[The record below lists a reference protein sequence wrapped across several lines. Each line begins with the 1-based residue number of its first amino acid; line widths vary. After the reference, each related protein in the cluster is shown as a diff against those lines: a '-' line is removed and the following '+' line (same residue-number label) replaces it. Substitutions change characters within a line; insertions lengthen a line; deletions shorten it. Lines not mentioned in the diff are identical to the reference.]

1 MGTRE
6 LEQLNAGSE
15 TASFKKLARIPRPP
29 HKKKPFSMGR
39 YTDRMK
45 ASDKRRESENIMSQP
60 CKIAQLEVNSAY

>member
-45 ASDKRRESENIMSQP
+45 ASDKRRESENIMS
-60 CKIAQLEVNSAY
+60 